1 GTEVLHSKQAHLLVR
16 LSNGKGHPNQK
27 ITFQQCILEQA
38 RVHLT
43 MVNYFDK
50 FSKGQQTSRVHFEWQ
65 HFCGGSTNF
74 TTANDACS
82 FQLHGGH
89 N

>member
-1 GTEVLHSKQAHLLVR
+1 MQPQSKR
-16 LSNGKGHPNQK
+16 G
-27 ITFQQCILEQA
+27 CILATSFFPKGAQLWVKQTTPV
-38 RVHLT
+38 RMFCT
-43 MVNYFDK
+43 GNDFDK

-74 TTANDACS
+74 PTANDACS